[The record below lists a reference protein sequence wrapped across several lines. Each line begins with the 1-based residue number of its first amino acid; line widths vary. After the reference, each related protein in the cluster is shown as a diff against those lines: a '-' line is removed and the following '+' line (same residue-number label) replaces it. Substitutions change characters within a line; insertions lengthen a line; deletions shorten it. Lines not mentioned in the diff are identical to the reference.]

1 MATTPNYTVNYED
14 ERFKEV
20 EQQKEQALTDVDS
33 TYNPM
38 IENADQYYQSQI
50 DASKEWADKQSQI
63 QNENTNFQIEQINQQ
78 KEQAQKDYTKEQ
90 SGAYVDWQKQSNKY
104 GVNAEQM
111 AMNGM
116 QNTGLSESSQVAMYN
131 TYQNRVAIARESL
144 AKTMQNFDNN
154 IQQAILQNNSALA
167 EISYKALQQQLEL
180 SLQGFQY
187 KNSLLMEQ
195 ANKKQEV
202 DDRYYTRYQ
211 DVVSQINQEN
221 AMTESIRQFNE
232 QQALAREQMAQA
244 QAQWEEE
251 QRVAQEQW
259 QKEYELAKT
268 EAERKALLEERQMQ
282 LAENEYNA
290 TYGEGGTMQ
299 IQQQQQQQQQQEQI
313 AKEKG
318 EAYGNTSKTTS
329 KADYYF
335 SNGYQPQYVNDTKL
349 AKSGMTTSIL
359 PKDLGIP
366 GGQNI
371 WKAGNRYYAWN
382 GATKS
387 YIDVTSDVTY
397 SNGYQPKYI
406 GNNELK
412 SAGTIKSTIG
422 SYGDLPSSQNVWKA
436 GSKYYVWNGKSKSY
450 EDVTSKYNEYIKKQT
465 KKNEAINNAVMN
477 VYGGGNVWM

>member
-211 DVVSQINQEN
+211 DVVGQINQEN

-251 QRVAQEQW
+251 QRVAQERW
-259 QKEYELAKT
+259 QKEYDLAKT
-268 EAERKALLEERQMQ
+268 DAERQALIQEREMQIKEAEEKRNSEL
-282 LAENEYNA
+282 YS
-290 TYGEGGTMQ
+290 
-299 IQQQQQQQQQQEQI
+299 I
-313 AKEKG
+313 AKQNTGTGGSGGNGGNGGNSGVDNQVIDKQG
-318 EAYGNTSKTTS
+318 NTTTNNSKATTNQYGNSQKTTK

-335 SNGYQPQYVNDTKL
+335 SNGYQPRYVNDTKL
-349 AKSGMTTSIL
+349 SDTGIETADIL
-359 PKDLGIP
+359 NANTIKALGIT
-366 GGQNI
+366 GKQ
-371 WKAGNRYYAWN
+371 
-382 GATKS
+382 S
-387 YIDVTSDVTY
+387 
-397 SNGYQPKYI
+397 
-406 GNNELK
+406 
-412 SAGTIKSTIG
+412 
-422 SYGDLPSSQNVWKA
+422 VWKA
-436 GSKYYVWNGKSKSY
+436 GDRYYIWVGKEKAY
-450 EDVTSKYNEYIKKQT
+450 KDVTSMAKDIGKAGKGISGWWD
-465 KKNEAINNAVMN
+465 KL
-477 VYGGGNVWM
+477 W